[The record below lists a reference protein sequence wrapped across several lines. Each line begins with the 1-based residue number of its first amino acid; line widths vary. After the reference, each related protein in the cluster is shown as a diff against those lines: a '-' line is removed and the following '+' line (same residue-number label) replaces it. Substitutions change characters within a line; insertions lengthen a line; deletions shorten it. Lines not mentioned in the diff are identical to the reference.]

1 MRYLGAV
8 SRYLDLSRYFD
19 VSPSTIV
26 YFAAGASL
34 PDAQALAAVDG
45 GYVVDLATAAS
56 ITLNCQGVPQG
67 LFSSLLVPLVGTG
80 SASNCTV
87 TFEFD
92 PVGSLLV
99 IGSALTGASAF
110 SDGYNVPAKQVTI
123 TFDGGAGSVTQGF
136 FSCVLV
142 CR

>member
-26 YFAAGASL
+26 YFAAGTSL

-56 ITLNCQGVPQG
+56 ITLG
-67 LFSSLLVPLVGTG
+67 
-80 SASNCTV
+80 
-87 TFEFD
+87 FD
-92 PVGSLLV
+92 
-99 IGSALTGASAF
+99 
-110 SDGYNVPAKQVTI
+110 
-123 TFDGGAGSVTQGF
+123 
-136 FSCVLV
+136 VLV
-142 CR
+142 QLVMAAMSTEP